1 MSRADVNG
9 EPRLVLAFLL
19 FACAG
24 LFEMVLIAE
33 SGALCEQSTSWVL
46 APAFSVPFLWLG
58 GAVSLYLA
66 SRDRRLRGGRWTGLG
81 GVVAIFVGIVYL
93 PALGSTVMVCVS

>member
-1 MSRADVNG
+1 MRPAEVNG
-9 EPRLVLAFLL
+9 EPRLALAFVF

-24 LFEMVLIAE
+24 LLEMILIAE
-33 SGALCEQSTSWVL
+33 SGALCDESTSWVL

-66 SRDRRLRGGRWTGLG
+66 SRDSRLRGGRWTGLG
-81 GVVAIFVGIVYL
+81 GVVAVFVGIVYL
-93 PALGSTVMVCVS
+93 PALGSTVMGCVS